1 MANRYYSQILFTLYV
16 DVSIGRRRKYSPG
29 FWVSLFAV
37 ATWSYAGVI
46 VRFSLSE
53 LEKVILR
60 SAPDREGLRHIGFGE
75 GFYFANIVG
84 CVLLG
89 ALNKIS
95 ERWRWFSKGPIWAVN
110 KTGFGTGF
118 CGSCTTFSSWSFHA
132 AKGFFNGYAS
142 SAVFSLIVGVTVWCG
157 SYELGTHIPDLILT
171 PTPKEQ
177 QCGRQGVNGARNSDD
192 NTIGIYHQKRRNV
205 EGQHIHCCQQSAP
218 AVAAL
223 KRVEEGCDVSLTEDK
238 KDTFGGKITCPNTLT
253 TSTITT
259 TAATYTGN
267 NVKTAA
273 AAKKDCDSEDNKSA
287 GTPIAPPSSSQYYSF
302 TSNRSIEIH
311 WIIIWATLTF
321 LWWLLAFL
329 VDAETNDHCNEI
341 FLGMALAPAGACL
354 RWFLGR
360 FNKKPTPSTL
370 CCSTTISSSSSPPQ
384 HSSALTPASLCD
396 VSTWNFPF
404 YTFLANM
411 LGCILLAVLVVT
423 DESGPCAQQWET
435 AEKLGITGS
444 LSTVSTFISEA
455 RGLSRKSPWLFYRY
469 IITTIVC
476 TEIAMLIIYGSIR

>member
-1 MANRYYSQILFTLYV
+1 
-16 DVSIGRRRKYSPG
+16 
-29 FWVSLFAV
+29 
-37 ATWSYAGVI
+37 
-46 VRFSLSE
+46 
-53 LEKVILR
+53 
-60 SAPDREGLRHIGFGE
+60 
-75 GFYFANIVG
+75 
-84 CVLLG
+84 
-89 ALNKIS
+89 
-95 ERWRWFSKGPIWAVN
+95 
-110 KTGFGTGF
+110 
-118 CGSCTTFSSWSFHA
+118 
-132 AKGFFNGYAS
+132 
-142 SAVFSLIVGVTVWCG
+142 
-157 SYELGTHIPDLILT
+157 
-171 PTPKEQ
+171 
-177 QCGRQGVNGARNSDD
+177 
-192 NTIGIYHQKRRNV
+192 
-205 EGQHIHCCQQSAP
+205 
-218 AVAAL
+218 
-223 KRVEEGCDVSLTEDK
+223 VEEGCDVSLTEDK

-404 YTFLANM
+404 YT
-411 LGCILLAVLVVT
+411 
-423 DESGPCAQQWET
+423 
-435 AEKLGITGS
+435 
-444 LSTVSTFISEA
+444 
-455 RGLSRKSPWLFYRY
+455 Y
-469 IITTIVC
+469 VC
-476 TEIAMLIIYGSIR
+476 PPNIFK